1 VRVFEA
7 GSFHELA
14 IITDITD
21 GSDCLMLD
29 RLTTNR
35 LLWFITAVLALV
47 AAGWGVASPHI
58 YAGVIEPSLRPG
70 AFAQDIISVIAA
82 AALLAL
88 SSRQRSHRIKD
99 QIVALGLLGYL
110 FYGYGIY
117 VIERAYN
124 GLYLVYLAIF
134 ALAFWS
140 LVVAGATMRHQVLA
154 RTSLS
159 RSTRLISASGAI
171 LQPAIFYPLWIGML
185 LPLMSSGRKIDS
197 LYSIFILD
205 LCFIMPAFL
214 VLGLMAY
221 RNRSL
226 GLMLLPGMFI
236 LGFTLI
242 FSLAIAELVRPL
254 FGRPIAIGPLAIS
267 LALSLLFLALGAVHL
282 ARLRVEAVPVGRR
295 MFAVRV

>member
-1 VRVFEA
+1 
-7 GSFHELA
+7 
-14 IITDITD
+14 
-21 GSDCLMLD
+21 MLD
-29 RLTTNR
+29 RLATNR

-47 AAGWGVASPHI
+47 ASSWGVLSPAI
-58 YAGVIEPSLRPG
+58 YANVVATNLQPG
-70 AFAQDIISVIAA
+70 ALAQDIISVLAA
-82 AALLAL
+82 VTLLVL
-88 SSRQRSHRIKD
+88 SSRQRSVRIKD
-99 QIVALGLLGYL
+99 QIVAIGLLGYL

-124 GLYLVYLAIF
+124 GLYLVYLTIF

-140 LVVAGATMRHQVLA
+140 LVVAGASLRREILA
-154 RTSLS
+154 RTSLQ
-159 RSTRLISASGAI
+159 RATRVVSASGAI

-185 LPLMSSGRKIDS
+185 LPLMSSGQKIDS

-242 FSLAIAELVRPL
+242 FSLALGELVRPL
-254 FGRPIAIGPLAIS
+254 FGGRVEIGPLTMS
-267 LALSLLFLALGAVHL
+267 LALSLLFLALGVVHL
-282 ARLRVEAVPVGRR
+282 ARLRVEAAPVGRR
-295 MFAVRV
+295 LSAVRV

>member
-1 VRVFEA
+1 
-7 GSFHELA
+7 
-14 IITDITD
+14 
-21 GSDCLMLD
+21 MLD
-29 RLTTNR
+29 RLATNR

-47 AAGWGVASPHI
+47 ASSWGVLSPAI
-58 YAGVIEPSLRPG
+58 YANVVATNLQPG
-70 AFAQDIISVIAA
+70 ALAQDIISVLASV
-82 AALLAL
+82 ALLVL
-88 SSRQRSHRIKD
+88 SSRQRSVRIKD
-99 QIVALGLLGYL
+99 QIVAIGLLGYL

-140 LVVAGATMRHQVLA
+140 LVVAGASLRREILA
-154 RTSLS
+154 RTSLQGA
-159 RSTRLISASGAI
+159 TRVVSASGAI

-185 LPLMSSGRKIDS
+185 LPLMSSGEQIDS

-214 VLGLMAY
+214 VLGVMAY

-226 GLMLLPGMFI
+226 GLMLLPAMFI

-242 FSLAIAELVRPL
+242 FSLAIAELVKPL
-254 FGRPIAIGPLAIS
+254 FGDRVEIGPLAMS
-267 LALSLLFLALGAVHL
+267 LALSLLFLVLGVVHL
-282 ARLRVEAVPVGRR
+282 ARLRVGVVTVDRR
-295 MFAVRV
+295 PSALKV

>member
-1 VRVFEA
+1 VR
-7 GSFHELA
+7 
-14 IITDITD
+14 IKD

-29 RLTTNR
+29 RLSTNR
-35 LLWFITAVLALV
+35 LLWFCTAVLALV
-47 AAGWGVASPHI
+47 AAGWGVASPTI
-58 YAGVIEPSLRPG
+58 YASVVDPSLQPG

-82 AALLAL
+82 AGLLAL

-140 LVVAGATMRHQVLA
+140 LVVAGASLRHQVIA
-154 RTSLS
+154 RTSLT
-159 RSTRLISASGAI
+159 RSTRLVSACGAI

-185 LPLMSSGRKIDS
+185 LPLMSSGQKIDS

-214 VLGLMAY
+214 LLGLMAY

-226 GLMLLPGMFI
+226 GLLLLPGMFI

-242 FSLAIAELVRPL
+242 FSLALGELVRPL
-254 FGRPIAIGPLAIS
+254 FGGQIAIGPLATS
-267 LALSLLFLALGAVHL
+267 LALSVLFLMLGIVHL
-282 ARLRVEAVPVGRR
+282 ARLRVETLPVGRR
-295 MFAVRV
+295 LSAVGA